1 MNLRGSE
8 HRENA
13 KAEQRRKVFESHEL
27 LSCSCTF
34 LTCFLNCALACMS
47 VGGFQISGIQTAV
60 SCHVT
65 AGN

>member
-1 MNLRGSE
+1 MNPRGSE

-34 LTCFLNCALACMS
+34 LTCFFNCVLARMS
-47 VGGFQISGIQTAV
+47 VGGFQISGFQTAM
-60 SCHVT
+60 SCHVA
-65 AGN
+65 AGH